1 MDISM
6 SKESEK
12 LFKELN
18 KYLEDKDCQSE
29 EEMNALIE
37 QFIQQ
42 HNANLTFKETTPEN
56 AETADDYLE
65 LAESAKT
72 KKKKLEFAQKALE
85 SDADCLDAE
94 VMILELTSKETD
106 VLIEDYQKLSE
117 KAKQRMSEQGLFD
130 DDSIG
135 DFWGIL
141 ETRPYMR
148 LLYKLVTALKECGMY
163 RKASEIC
170 QEMLRLCS
178 NDNLGIRYTLMHLY
192 AHLEDE
198 AGANILREQ
207 FADDNSSQMLLPLSV
222 LYYKTGDADKALDY
236 LKQLRKLNKDTYKFF
251 KAGVKDQ
258 LEDLMLNMNHYSY
271 RPNTADEL
279 VVAFSNN
286 PYLYVSTPGY
296 IEWALRKLK
305 PSGKKSADK

>member
-6 SKESEK
+6 SKETEK

-94 VMILELTSKETD
+94 VMILELTSK
-106 VLIEDYQKLSE
+106 V
-117 KAKQRMSEQGLFD
+117 D